1 MSHTDVVS
9 VDMFQTLV
17 DVNSMRYYL
26 WQKILGDSYSETL
39 ANEYTERWGRLFP
52 DHFSNAVSGADGF
65 LCLKSIFERFNTDFL
80 PKLGIDF
87 NPEHAAQ
94 IHVEIHRMAM
104 PYEETEI
111 FLESMQEYFTICL
124 VTDSDNEMI
133 QPHLDKYRFD
143 QIFISERLKTYK
155 SNPENKMFQAVI
167 NHYSIPPE
175 RIFHIGDM
183 YSDVMGANKVGITT
197 CWLNR
202 QGKNWNYSIKPDY
215 GVESLLE
222 AADIL
227 GKPIRRKLKY
237 S

>member
-1 MSHTDVVS
+1 MSLADVVS

-26 WQKILGDSYSETL
+26 WRKILGKNYSETL
-39 ANEYTERWGRLFP
+39 ADDYTKQWSRLFP
-52 DHFSNAVSGADGF
+52 DHFKNAVSKADDF
-65 LCLKSIFERFNTDFL
+65 LCLKPIFERFNADFL
-80 PKLGIDF
+80 PQLGLDF

-94 IHVEIHRMAM
+94 IHVEIHGMAP
-104 PYEETEI
+104 PYEDTEV
-111 FLESMQEYFTICL
+111 FLKTMREHFTICL

-133 QPHLDKYRFD
+133 LPHLDKYRFD

-155 SNPENKMFQAVI
+155 SDPGNKMFKAVI
-167 NHYSIPPE
+167 SHYSIPPE

-183 YSDVMGANKVGITT
+183 YSDILGASKADITT

-202 QGKNWNYSIKPDY
+202 EGKNWDYSIKPDY
-215 GVESLLE
+215 EAESLLE

-227 GKPIRRKLKY
+227 GKPIR
-237 S
+237 